1 MNKQK
6 LYDKIKAMAPVKSD
20 ENKDYREIV
29 RETLNGYFFDVKQLD
44 VALDETGSGVMQY
57 YNR

>member
-6 LYDKIKAMAPVKSD
+6 LYDKIKAMVPVKSD
-20 ENKDYREIV
+20 EKKDYREIV

-44 VALDETGSGVMQY
+44 VAERPENWDKAAL
-57 YNR
+57 